1 MFGYKHVLRQSFIK
15 KGLNLFNRLD
25 HFLQVKLNERCCI
38 THGLSLSPISENF
51 PEFEC
56 HIMDLLHL
64 VVVLCAGKWVLLE
77 FDWIVLVQKFEE
89 LLVESY
95 FWSNL
100 MNSFTAL
107 KELFKGFSAIV
118 EPLFVFQIV
127 FQVFLFKWFDLLRQR
142 IAGAFHYGFHCFTV
156 RFQVVFSGRFPSW

>member
-1 MFGYKHVLRQSFIK
+1 
-15 KGLNLFNRLD
+15 
-25 HFLQVKLNERCCI
+25 
-38 THGLSLSPISENF
+38 
-51 PEFEC
+51 
-56 HIMDLLHL
+56 MDLLHL

-95 FWSNL
+95 FGSNL

-127 FQVFLFKWFDLLRQR
+127 FQVFLFK
-142 IAGAFHYGFHCFTV
+142 
-156 RFQVVFSGRFPSW
+156 